1 MRKHLVILSLLALFC
16 LGARGQRYV
25 FYNGSHPTGID
36 VNSVDSITYSMPEN
50 LIKFT
55 TGNPTS
61 VGDHSMTARFS
72 LSCDLVMVNTSTAR
86 GVCYS
91 KDNATPT
98 TADKYVKAGVFA
110 TGPWTAT
117 LPNLLSGTKYYYR
130 PYVRLGNVV
139 FYGKVKNFTTSG
151 EPEEP
156 EESLGPDFVDLGLS
170 VDWATY
176 NVGTDKP
183 EGYGNYYAWGET
195 APKDTYSKAT
205 YKLGGK
211 YNSTDGKTVLDPE
224 DDVATVTFGEA
235 WRMPTKEEMDELC
248 SKCEWTETELNG
260 VKGHTV
266 KGPSGNAIF
275 IPKCGYREDGDLKDS
290 WLCLGTAT
298 AENATVGNC
307 LGPCWMYRQYNE
319 GSTSMYRKFEYVEMG
334 TLSRYIGVAIRPVHP

>member
-1 MRKHLVILSLLALFC
+1 MRKHLVILSLLALLC
-16 LGARGQRYV
+16 IGARGQRYF
-25 FYNGSHPTGID
+25 FYNGSRATGID
-36 VNSVDSITYSMPEN
+36 VNSVDSITYSIPEN

-72 LSCDLVMVNTSTAR
+72 VSCDLVMVNTSTAR

-156 EESLGPDFVDLGLS
+156 EESLEPDFVDLGLS
-170 VDWATY
+170 VDWATC
-176 NVGTDKP
+176 NLGTNTPK
-183 EGYGNYYAWGET
+183 GYGNYYRWGLVDPNGNSLQT
-195 APKDTYSKAT
+195 RYNHKDKLYS
-205 YKLGGK
+205 LR
-211 YNSTDGKTVLDPE
+211 PE
-224 DDVATVTFGEA
+224 DDAATVALGES
-235 WRMPTKEEMDELC
+235 WRMPSEDEVIELLTKC
-248 SKCEWTETELNG
+248 SWENTELNG
-260 VKGHTV
+260 VAGYTV
-266 KGPSGNAIF
+266 LGPSGNTIF
-275 IPKCGYREDGDLKDS
+275 IPSGGWKAGRGWYTSWHEEGITMRIWTLYRLGEDTARALSATTISGIKCI
-290 WLCLGTAT
+290 
-298 AENATVGNC
+298 
-307 LGPCWMYRQYNE
+307 
-319 GSTSMYRKFEYVEMG
+319 G
-334 TLSRYIGVAIRPVHP
+334 TLDLSRDLLMTIRPVHP

>member
-16 LGARGQRYV
+16 LGAGGRKIAVHYGTVRTLV
-25 FYNGSHPTGID
+25 AAA
-36 VNSVDSITYSMPEN
+36 DSITYSMPEN

-72 LSCDLVMVNTSTAR
+72 ISSDLVMTNTSTAR

-156 EESLGPDFVDLGLS
+156 EESLEPDFVDLGLS

-195 APKDTYSKAT
+195 APKDTYSEAT

-211 YNSTDGKTVLDPE
+211 YNSTDGKTVLDQE
-224 DDVATVTFGEA
+224 DDVATITFGEA
-235 WRMPTKEEMDELC
+235 WRIPTKEEMDELLTRC
-248 SKCEWTETELNG
+248 TWNETEVNG
-260 VKGHTV
+260 VKGYTIV
-266 KGPSGNAIF
+266 GPSGNSIF
-275 IPKCGYREDGDLKDS
+275 IPKAGHREGAELKDS
-290 WLCLGTAT
+290 QACVMLWSSSGKSDTEAIAGDSKSQVTLK
-298 AENATVGNC
+298 TV
-307 LGPCWMYRQYNE
+307 
-319 GSTSMYRKFEYVEMG
+319 KYVG
-334 TLSRYIGVAIRPVHP
+334 ALIRPVHP